1 MEVRGGRKTEGAMSL
16 CATKRNLVLTG
27 KNVCPLLNKTR
38 VFARHYQKRT
48 TTYLLVAL
56 ANIAMDPF
64 PETQGVEEEVEQNK
78 IDGDGEEGNKES
90 EEVEESGARR
100 DEDGDKG
107 VAIGSRYVWTLNC
120 APKVIQFAFKPD
132 GLTAR
137 KAEPEPPS
145 DSGEQ
150 LDTILH
156 CLSPRMT
163 IGLEHVCAG
172 PRNSSQ
178 CGGLYC
184 QQGYNAGQ
192 QMGSQCRHMRQE
204 LGRVSSPLCIKLSPT
219 VNTSACTIYGFANK

>member
-1 MEVRGGRKTEGAMSL
+1 MSL
-16 CATKRNLVLTG
+16 CATKRNSVLTG
-27 KNVCPLLNKTR
+27 KNLRPLLNKTR

-107 VAIGSRYVWTLNC
+107 VAIGSQYVRTLNC
-120 APKVIQFAFKPD
+120 APKVIQFAFEPD

-145 DSGEQ
+145 DGGKQ
-150 LDTILH
+150 PDTILH
-156 CLSPRMT
+156 RLSPRMT
-163 IGLEHVCAG
+163 IGLEHVVLAQGALHNAEDTTANRDTMQDSKWVYDAG
-172 PRNSSQ
+172 ILDKNLDASPPR
-178 CGGLYC
+178 
-184 QQGYNAGQ
+184 
-192 QMGSQCRHMRQE
+192 
-204 LGRVSSPLCIKLSPT
+204 
-219 VNTSACTIYGFANK
+219 SA

>member
-1 MEVRGGRKTEGAMSL
+1 
-16 CATKRNLVLTG
+16 
-27 KNVCPLLNKTR
+27 
-38 VFARHYQKRT
+38 
-48 TTYLLVAL
+48 
-56 ANIAMDPF
+56 MDPF

-100 DEDGDKG
+100 DEDEDKG

-120 APKVIQFAFKPD
+120 APKVIQFAFEPD
-132 GLTAR
+132 GLTTR

-145 DSGEQ
+145 DGGEQ

-156 CLSPRMT
+156 CLSPQMT
-163 IGLEHVCAG
+163 IGMEHVRAG
-172 PRNSSQ
+172 PRSSSQ

-192 QMGSQCRHMRQE
+192 QMGSQCRHIRQE
-204 LGRVSSPLCIKLSPT
+204 LGRVSSPLCITSSPT
-219 VNTSACTIYGFANK
+219 VNTSARTLPGFADK

>member
-1 MEVRGGRKTEGAMSL
+1 
-16 CATKRNLVLTG
+16 
-27 KNVCPLLNKTR
+27 
-38 VFARHYQKRT
+38 
-48 TTYLLVAL
+48 
-56 ANIAMDPF
+56 MDPF

-90 EEVEESGARR
+90 EEVEESGACR

-120 APKVIQFAFKPD
+120 APKVIQFAFEPD
-132 GLTAR
+132 KLTAR

-145 DSGEQ
+145 DSGKQ

-156 CLSPRMT
+156 RLSPRMT

-172 PRNSSQ
+172 PRSSSQ

-184 QQGYNAGQ
+184 QQGSNAGQ
-192 QMGSQCRHMRQE
+192 QMGSLCRHTGQE
-204 LGRVSSPLCIKLSPT
+204 LGHVSSPLCITSSPT
-219 VNTSACTIYGFANK
+219 IINTALRHVVMSHTVDVTALQSV